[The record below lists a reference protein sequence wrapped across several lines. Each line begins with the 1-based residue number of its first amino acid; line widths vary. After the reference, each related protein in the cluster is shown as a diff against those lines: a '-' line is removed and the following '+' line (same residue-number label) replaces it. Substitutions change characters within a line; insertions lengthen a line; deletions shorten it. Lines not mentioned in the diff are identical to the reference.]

1 MKNVGLSFKI
11 RGTGEIKM
19 RRKAFGFAVAVAI
32 TGVTAGSAIA
42 ASCDSRAD
50 RAAFH
55 VRALQTDLMVAALTC
70 GARPQYNN
78 FARKFQSA
86 LVDQGRALKSLF
98 QTLHGASGEKAL
110 NAYVTALANR
120 ASQRS
125 ISERDQYCEHNLTTF
140 SALSSLN
147 PADLVSF
154 SMKIPSSDV
163 DVPNTCH
170 PDVILVE
177 KTQ

>member
-1 MKNVGLSFKI
+1 
-11 RGTGEIKM
+11 M

-32 TGVTAGSAIA
+32 TGICTGSAIA

-50 RAAFH
+50 RAAFQ

-70 GARPQYNN
+70 GAKPQYNS
-78 FARKFQSA
+78 FARKFQTA
-86 LVDQGRALKSLF
+86 LVDQGRALKKLF
-98 QTLHGASGEKAL
+98 QTLHGASAEKAL

-125 ISERDQYCEHNLTTF
+125 ISERDQYCENTLTTF

-154 SMKIPSSDV
+154 SMKLASREM
-163 DVPNTCH
+163 DVPNSCR
-170 PDVILVE
+170 PEVVLVE